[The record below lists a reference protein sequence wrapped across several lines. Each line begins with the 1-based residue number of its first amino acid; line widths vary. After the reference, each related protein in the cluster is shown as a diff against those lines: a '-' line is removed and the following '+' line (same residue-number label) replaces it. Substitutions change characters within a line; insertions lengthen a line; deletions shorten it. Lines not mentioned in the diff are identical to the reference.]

1 MTRFDILLEA
11 YKNDS
16 LSEQQLHELLSLLD
30 DNDTALKAS
39 IGNDLQQNAFAGL
52 TTAAQRQRMFDNVLN
67 KSQAQQRIRVIA
79 LWRRVA
85 VAAAILVLLGAGT
98 YLWLIRTPENNT
110 AQTGISTNE
119 NQDVQP
125 GGNKAV
131 LTLSDGSTIILDSAA
146 NGKLTQQGKTTIIK
160 SGNGQLE
167 YTNENEKSGNPL
179 TIDHSPLTYNTLAT
193 PRGGQYQL
201 VLPDGSKVWLNAAS
215 SIRYPT
221 VFTGP
226 ERKVEIK
233 GEVYFEVA
241 TLILKGESHKV
252 PFIVDVL
259 PASGGTG
266 GSSVE
271 VLGTHFNVN
280 AYADESVTR
289 TTLLE
294 GSVIVKSEVGG
305 QKSEA
310 VAQNS
315 VILKPGEQAVLSR
328 TNSPLTI
335 HHSPDIDQ
343 VMSWKNGQFYFS
355 NADIETIMR
364 QMARWYDVDVEY
376 KTHPEDR
383 YTVSLSRNVP
393 VSKLLKYLELS
404 GGVKFKIE
412 GKKIVVTN

>member
-1 MTRFDILLEA
+1 MKRFDILLEG

-16 LSEQQLHELLSLLD
+16 LSEQELNELLLLLD
-30 DNDTALKAS
+30 ANDTALKTS

-67 KSQAQQRIRVIA
+67 KSQAQRTMRVIS
-79 LWRRVA
+79 LWRRIA

-98 YLWLIRTPENNT
+98 YLWLMRTPENMT
-110 AQTGISTNE
+110 AKTGTTTNE
-119 NQDVQP
+119 QQDVLP

-131 LTLSDGSTIILDSAA
+131 LILADGSTIILDSAK
-146 NGKLTQQGKTTIIK
+146 NGQLVQQGKTTIIK
-160 SGNGQLE
+160 SGDGKLV
-167 YTNENEKSGNPL
+167 YDAKAL

-233 GEVYFEVA
+233 GEAYFEVA
-241 TLILKGESHKV
+241 HDKTK
-252 PFIVDVL
+252 PFTVHFSAAGREGAVQ
-259 PASGGTG
+259 
-266 GSSVE
+266 

-280 AYADESVTR
+280 AYSDEDAMK

-294 GSVIVKSEVGG
+294 GSVKVVKQSAIGNRQSAKDKEL
-305 QKSEA
+305 A
-310 VAQNS
+310 V
-315 VILKPGEQAVLSR
+315 VLKPGEQAVMAGNSR
-328 TNSPLTI
+328 LTI
-335 HHSPDIDQ
+335 DDSRFTINHSPNLDQ

-355 NADIETIMR
+355 NSDIETIMR
-364 QMARWYDVDVEY
+364 QIARWYDVDVEY
-376 KTHPEDR
+376 KIRPEDR

-412 GKKIVVTN
+412 GKKIVVM

>member
-1 MTRFDILLEA
+1 MTRFDILLEG

-16 LSEQQLHELLSLLD
+16 LSEPELNELLLLLV
-30 DNDTALKAS
+30 DNDTALKTS

-52 TTAAQRQRMFDNVLN
+52 TTAAQRQRMFDNMLN
-67 KSQAQQRIRVIA
+67 KSQAQRTMRVIS
-79 LWRRVA
+79 LLRRIA

-98 YLWLIRTPENNT
+98 YLWMIRTHENNT
-110 AQTGISTNE
+110 VKSGTSTNE
-119 NQDVQP
+119 QQDVQP

-131 LTLSDGSTIILDSAA
+131 LTLADGSTILLDSAA

-160 SGNGQLE
+160 SGNGQLV
-167 YTNENEKSGNPL
+167 YTRENEKPGNLL
-179 TIDHSPLTYNTLAT
+179 TTDHSPLTYNTLTT

-215 SIRYPT
+215 LIRYPT

-226 ERKVEIK
+226 ERNVEIK
-233 GEVYFEVA
+233 GEAYFEVA
-241 TLILKGESHKV
+241 HDKTK
-252 PFIVDVL
+252 PFTVHFSAAGREGAVQ
-259 PASGGTG
+259 
-266 GSSVE
+266 

-280 AYADESVTR
+280 AYEDEAVVKA
-289 TTLLE
+289 TLLE
-294 GSVIVKSEVGG
+294 GSVQVRRDAAS
-305 QKSEA
+305 A
-310 VAQNS
+310 T
-315 VILKPGEQAVLSR
+315 LKPGEQAVLSQ

-335 HHSPDIDQ
+335 DHSPNLDQ

-355 NADIETIMR
+355 NSDIETIMR

-376 KTHPEDR
+376 KVRPEDR

-412 GKKIVVTN
+412 GKKIVVM

>member
-1 MTRFDILLEA
+1 MTRFDLLLEG

-16 LSEQQLHELLSLLD
+16 LSEQELHELLSLLD
-30 DNDTALKAS
+30 DNDTALKTS

-67 KSQAQQRIRVIA
+67 KSQAQQKIRIIA

-85 VAAAILVLLGAGT
+85 VAAAILVLLGAST
-98 YLWLIRTPENNT
+98 YLWLIRTHENNT
-110 AQTGISTNE
+110 ATTGITANE
-119 NQDVQP
+119 QQDVLP

-131 LTLSDGSTIILDSAA
+131 LTLADGSTIMLDSAA
-146 NGKLTQQGKTTIIK
+146 NGQLVQQGKTTVIK
-160 SGNGQLE
+160 SGDGKLV
-167 YTNENEKSGNPL
+167 YDAKSI
-179 TIDHSPLTYNTLAT
+179 TTDHSPLTYNTLAT

-221 VFTGP
+221 VFTGS

-241 TLILKGESHKV
+241 PLTPKGGSKKT
-252 PFIVDVL
+252 PFIVKF
-259 PASGGTG
+259 ASPSGAEGE
-266 GSSVE
+266 VV

-280 AYADESVTR
+280 AYEDEAMVR
-289 TTLLE
+289 ATLLE
-294 GSVIVKSEVGG
+294 GSVQVMADAAS
-305 QKSEA
+305 A
-310 VAQNS
+310 T
-315 VILKPGEQAVLSR
+315 LKPGQQAVLSAH
-328 TNSPLTI
+328 SPLTI
-335 HHSPDIDQ
+335 DHSPNLDQ

-364 QMARWYDVDVEY
+364 QMARWYDVNVEY
-376 KTHPEDR
+376 KAHPEDR

-404 GGVKFKIE
+404 GGVKFKVE
-412 GKKIVVTN
+412 GKKIVVM